1 MTHTCSCHES
11 CSCLRLRLLGTGTSQ
26 KLDLTSVPHSHPG
39 LDYLDVVLL
48 AETGPTL
55 QRLID
60 GMYCNSIGLTINVA
74 KSTKAEIVFP
84 LHGSS
89 VQGSWSVGD
98 QVLPCAESFKYPR

>member
-1 MTHTCSCHES
+1 MQLPAAQT
-11 CSCLRLRLLGTGTSQ
+11 TGNRYLS
-26 KLDLTSVPHSHPG
+26 KVGPHFYPALHPG